1 MEHSCQSCGSA
12 VDDNLPFC
20 PNCESPQIRFS
31 PREVSLKSV
40 VVAPV
45 GDAFAPVYSREVEP
59 ASYEAPS
66 RSNFNWRGALRP
78 ALTAGVIAAVLSLLP
93 LKAAFLLALPLCG
106 FLCVLFY
113 KSRSAGREPSVSTG
127 FWLGALAGLFGF
139 AIFALLTAAAVLA
152 SHGQRELRGLVI
164 QAVRQAQARSADPQ
178 ARQMMEYFA
187 TPQGMVFMMI
197 FGIIFTGVIFA
208 LLSGIGGAV
217 SAAMLRRKDA
227 GPHR

>member
-1 MEHSCQSCGSA
+1 VEHSCQRCGSA

-31 PREVSLKSV
+31 PRDVSLKSV
-40 VVAPV
+40 VVGPV
-45 GDAFAPVYSREVEP
+45 ADAFAPAYSRVEP

-66 RSNFNWRGALRP
+66 RSSFNWRGALRP
-78 ALTAGVIAAVLSLLP
+78 ALSAGVIAAVLSLLP
-93 LKAAFLLALPLCG
+93 LKAAFVLALPLCG

-113 KSRSAGREPSVSTG
+113 KRRSAGREPSVSTG
-127 FWLGALAGLFGF
+127 FWLGALSGVFGF
-139 AIFALLTAAAVLA
+139 AIFALLTAAGVLA
-152 SHGQRELRGLVI
+152 SHGESELRGLVI

-178 ARQMMEYFA
+178 ARQMMDYFA
-187 TPQGMVFMMI
+187 TPQGLVFMMI
-197 FGIIFTGVIFA
+197 FGIIFTGVIFV

-217 SAAMLRRKDA
+217 SAAMFRRKDA

>member
-1 MEHSCQSCGSA
+1 VEHSCQRCGSA

-20 PNCESPQIRFS
+20 PSCEAPQIRFS

-45 GDAFAPVYSREVEP
+45 ADAFAPVYFRVESP
-59 ASYEAPS
+59 SYEAPS
-66 RSNFNWRGALRP
+66 RSSFDWRGAVRP
-78 ALTAGVIAAVLSLLP
+78 ALSAGVIAAVLSLLP
-93 LKAAFLLALPLCG
+93 LISLLALPIGG
-106 FLCVLFY
+106 FLSVVFFRRTSVR
-113 KSRSAGREPSVSTG
+113 KPSSTMG
-127 FWLGALAGLFGF
+127 FSLGALSGVFCAVIL
-139 AIFALLTAAAVLA
+139 ALIKTARVFL
-152 SHGQRELRGLVI
+152 SHSENEIRDDLVRR
-164 QAVRQAQARSADPQ
+164 VHLAQARNSDPQ
-178 ARQMMEYFA
+178 LTQLWGYLQ

-227 GPHR
+227 RPHR